1 MYLEYDILEEN
12 RKFEMEV
19 ERVNSRQVEICVEFF
34 RIGEIDTMNER
45 YNAEFNIE
53 AKWID
58 FNMAITDK
66 YDMKVHWNPQIFIE
80 NALNTVQT
88 VNYDLEK
95 RADGAILVTE
105 RRNIK
110 GLLYTLFFKDFILK
124 LTFILKVRSGKNLN

>member
-80 NALNTVQT
+80 NALSTVQT

>member
-12 RKFEMEV
+12 KKFEMEV
-19 ERVNSRQVEICVEFF
+19 ERVNARQVEICVEFF

-66 YDMKVHWNPQIFIE
+66 YDTKVHWNPQIFIE

-110 GLLYTLFFKDFILK
+110 GLLYTLFFKDFIL
-124 LTFILKVRSGKNLN
+124 N